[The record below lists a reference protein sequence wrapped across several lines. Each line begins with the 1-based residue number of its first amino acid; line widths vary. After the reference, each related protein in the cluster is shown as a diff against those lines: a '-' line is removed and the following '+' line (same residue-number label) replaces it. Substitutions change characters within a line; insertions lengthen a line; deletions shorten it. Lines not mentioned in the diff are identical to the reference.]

1 MKDSQNLAKERV
13 IRSCFGRGSDLL
25 KGSSQAEE
33 LTGRAPEITL
43 PPPAPHY
50 IELASFYSKP
60 EGRERT
66 DMT

>member
-13 IRSCFGRGSDLL
+13 VGSCFGRGSDLL
-25 KGSSQAEE
+25 KGSSHAEE

-43 PPPAPHY
+43 PPHALH